1 MQRRR
6 RRFDLSCQHNGRDD
20 AGAAIGPVQAVTI
33 VWNDPFT
40 TSVPL
45 TVANE
50 MGALSGSGCTP
61 PLGSGGVSGSDQ
73 AHAVSNGSGTVAP
86 GDQIYITLTES
97 LPVGCSS
104 QGTISITATIPSGA
118 AVAVAAVVAV
128 AVEAVAAP
136 PRP

>member
-73 AHAVSNGSGTVAP
+73 AHAVSNGSGTGTSATSFTVTGGGGGGGSAPTITSFSPTFGFTGTRVTIKLSESGGARSVAR
-86 GDQIYITLTES
+86 TLR
-97 LPVGCSS
+97 V
-104 QGTISITATIPSGA
+104 I
-118 AVAVAAVVAV
+118 
-128 AVEAVAAP
+128 
-136 PRP
+136 